1 MLRKYNLSTAIL
13 TLFSVL
19 AVLLPINNL
28 ISQILTNKLH
38 LPDLFLLWKEVIVL
52 ILIGLMY
59 TQVFQKI
66 QTKTA
71 PLNIL
76 RNTFIYLIISSGII
90 INSLIHSIPIREIF
104 LGFRVEL
111 LWVGLFVAT
120 YTWLKTVTISYQDVQ
135 KYILKPIYLGFFFV
149 LTLVIGS
156 HIFSPQAFYTFL
168 GYSNGWD
175 SINST
180 ILESPICHSIDAAG
194 NGCRLA
200 GGFSNPNNFA
210 AYLVLILPVFVLG
223 LTSVFQAKSKKLV
236 IAYSSIIIAILIML
250 GLSYARFSWLVL
262 IIIGL
267 LGLLGL
273 LALWI
278 NKLHN
283 TPLKNIFKTTY
294 TLTLLIPFLLVF
306 ALGLINQNVS
316 KINFLPSFLTKTNST
331 IDHYKQTTLAID
343 AIQKKGADLIFEG
356 YGLGQTGPIAKP
368 QYKDVMSSTFAKE
381 NIEISNRLGIKP
393 FEVGVPEN
401 WYLQLILNGGW
412 MYFLLYMLL
421 IFPAIKPIFGIY
433 KSTQINQKN
442 YLIALGFFG
451 IFIANLFLHV
461 WESPTVGYY
470 MSIVLLVN
478 QNIKSDYR

>member
-1 MLRKYNLSTAIL
+1 MLRKFNLSTAIL
-13 TLFSVL
+13 TLFSVP
-19 AVLLPINNL
+19 AVLLPVNNL

-38 LPDLFLLWKEVIVL
+38 LPDLFLLWKEGIVAT
-52 ILIGLMY
+52 LIGLMY
-59 TQVFQKI
+59 VQVLQK
-66 QTKTA
+66 
-71 PLNIL
+71 L
-76 RNTFIYLIISSGII
+76 RAGNMSWKVLINTFIYIVISLGIVF
-90 INSLIHSIPIREIF
+90 NSLINSIPLREIF

-120 YTWLKTVTISYQDVQ
+120 YTWLKTVTISNQDVQ
-135 KYILKPIYLGFFFV
+135 TYILKPVYLGFFFV
-149 LTLVIGS
+149 LTVVTGS
-156 HIFSPQAFYTFL
+156 LIFSPQIFYTFL

-210 AYLVLILPVFVLG
+210 AYLVLILPIFIG
-223 LTSVFQAKSKKLV
+223 GFISSFQAKSNKISIAFAV
-236 IAYSSIIIAILIML
+236 IIFSILIML
-250 GLSYARFSWLVL
+250 GLSYARFSWLVVVL
-262 IIIGL
+262 IC
-267 LGLLGL
+267 L
-273 LALWI
+273 LASQVFLMQKFRHP
-278 NKLHN
+278 N
-283 TPLKNIFKTTY
+283 LKNILKTTY
-294 TLTLLIPFLLVF
+294 TFTLLIPMLLVF
-306 ALGLINQNVS
+306 ALGLINENVN
-316 KINFLPSFLTKTNST
+316 KLNVLPSFLTKTNST

-343 AIQKKGADLIFEG
+343 AIQKKCADLIFKG
-356 YGLGQTGPIAKP
+356 YGLSQTGPIAKP
-368 QYKDVMSSTFAKE
+368 QYKDVMSSTFAQE

-412 MYFLLYMLL
+412 IYFLLYVFL

-461 WESPTVGYY
+461 WESPTIGYY
-470 MSIVLLVN
+470 MSIIFLMYQDRSPN
-478 QNIKSDYR
+478 YR

>member
-38 LPDLFLLWKEVIVL
+38 LPDLFLLWKEGIVAT
-52 ILIGLMY
+52 LIGLIY
-59 TQVFQKI
+59 IEVLQK
-66 QTKTA
+66 
-71 PLNIL
+71 L
-76 RNTFIYLIISSGII
+76 RAGNMSWKVLTNTLIYIAISFGII
-90 INSLIHSIPIREIF
+90 INSFINSIPLREIV

-120 YTWLKTVTISYQDVQ
+120 YSWLKTVTISNQDVQ
-135 KYILKPIYLGFFFV
+135 KYILKPVYLGFLFV

-156 HIFSPQAFYTFL
+156 LIFSPQIFYTFL

-210 AYLVLILPVFVLG
+210 AYLVLVLPIFIG
-223 LTSVFQAKSKKLV
+223 GFISSFQAKSNKISIAFAV
-236 IAYSSIIIAILIML
+236 IIFSILIML
-250 GLSYARFSWLVL
+250 GLSYARFSWLVIVL
-262 IIIGL
+262 IC
-267 LGLLGL
+267 L
-273 LALWI
+273 LASQAVLMQKFQRPI
-278 NKLHN
+278 
-283 TPLKNIFKTTY
+283 LKNILKTTY
-294 TLTLLIPFLLVF
+294 TFTLLVPMLLVF
-306 ALGLINQNVS
+306 ALGFINENVT
-316 KINFLPSFLTKTNST
+316 KLNVLPSFLTKTNST
-331 IDHYKQTTLAID
+331 IDHYKQTTLALE
-343 AIQKKGADLIFEG
+343 AIQKKGTDLIFKG
-356 YGLGQTGPIAKP
+356 YGLAQTGPIAKP
-368 QYKDVMSSTFAKE
+368 QYKDVMSSAFAKE
-381 NIEISNRLGIKP
+381 NLDISNRLGIKP
-393 FEVGVPEN
+393 FEAGVPEN

-412 MYFLLYMLL
+412 IYFLLYVFL
-421 IFPAIKPIFGIY
+421 IFPAIKPIFSIY
-433 KSTQINQKN
+433 KSANINQKN

-470 MSIVLLVN
+470 MSVVLLLS
-478 QNIKSDYR
+478 QDMKSDYR